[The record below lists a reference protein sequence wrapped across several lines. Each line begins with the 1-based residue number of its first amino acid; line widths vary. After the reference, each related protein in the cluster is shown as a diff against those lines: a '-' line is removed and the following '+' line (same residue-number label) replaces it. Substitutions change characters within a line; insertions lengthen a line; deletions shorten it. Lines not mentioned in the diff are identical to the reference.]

1 MRAILRRWL
10 GFAMLPLPIWGLLA
24 ACSTEPNDSPFRA
37 TFAVGYEPGQLIS
50 ATEQCD
56 HLVTHVLLELGEEG
70 TFELSANVQDD
81 CTRVGGGFADAE
93 VFRLGTYSRQN
104 GALSFTSDGG
114 AVPEFTGTLD
124 AEGIVL
130 VFLPGLAGLSS
141 PEELHAARY

>member
-1 MRAILRRWL
+1 
-10 GFAMLPLPIWGLLA
+10 MLPLPIWGLLA